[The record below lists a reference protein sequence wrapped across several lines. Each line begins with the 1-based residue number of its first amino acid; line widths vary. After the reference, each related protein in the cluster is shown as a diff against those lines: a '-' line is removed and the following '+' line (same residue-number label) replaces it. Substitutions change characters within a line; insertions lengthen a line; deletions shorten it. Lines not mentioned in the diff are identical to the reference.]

1 MGQKQFKKSEQVKNM
16 VNLLDLAPTMADIA
30 GIPKSPKW
38 EGRSLMPILKQEAEN
53 WEEATLTTFSIGS
66 HTISTPHWQ
75 LISYFDGSDELYDM
89 VNDPNQFF
97 NLAQQPQKT
106 QMINQLKKHIPEE
119 SRWNYFI
126 RYKDYKIL
134 VPKKGDIQVFD
145 QILEGRNDEDIAAEV
160 PGLVKKILG
169 YIEENKPQQKKLTI
183 DVL

>member
-1 MGQKQFKKSEQVKNM
+1 
-16 VNLLDLAPTMADIA
+16 
-30 GIPKSPKW
+30 
-38 EGRSLMPILKQEAEN
+38 
-53 WEEATLTTFSIGS
+53 
-66 HTISTPHWQ
+66 
-75 LISYFDGSDELYDM
+75 M

-106 QMINQLKKHIPEE
+106 QMINQLKKYIPEE

-169 YIEENKPQQKKLTI
+169 YIEENKPQQKKFTI